1 MSDEM
6 RWDQDP
12 PPDESLARLLRAGD
26 TAVPHRAVNWDRLC
40 RSVMQS
46 AMGQG
51 AMAGN
56 WWDFVA
62 QWGRVAVAASVA
74 AMLLSGFLLWQAI
87 AGSPEPEVI
96 ATAPESVAIARAAS
110 AYPDETAFASLVR
123 TEHHDEF
130 TTWGIR

>member
-1 MSDEM
+1 
-6 RWDQDP
+6 
-12 PPDESLARLLRAGD
+12 
-26 TAVPHRAVNWDRLC
+26 
-40 RSVMQS
+40 MQS
-46 AMGQG
+46 AVGHG

-62 QWGRVAVAASVA
+62 QWGRVAVAASIA
-74 AMLLSGFLLWQAI
+74 AMLFSGFLLWQAI

-96 ATAPESVAIARAAS
+96 ATAPESIAIARAAS